1 MLRQPTARL
10 AGLLLCAGWPA
21 VRPQVCLPTLC
32 ARRGSLC
39 LDPTFPEP
47 PVCEGGET
55 QGRSQM
61 EVRICPL
68 NHMTPNEPRPG
79 SGLSSP
85 RGKGKPSMWTTDF
98 QLISAAG
105 FCLPTNHQVM

>member
-1 MLRQPTARL
+1 MLRQPTARFS
-10 AGLLLCAGWPA
+10 GLLPGAGWPA

-39 LDPTFPEP
+39 LDPALLEP

-55 QGRSQM
+55 QGRPQM
-61 EVRICPL
+61 EVRICSL
-68 NHMTPNEPRPG
+68 NHVTPDEPRLG
-79 SGLSSP
+79 FGLSSP
-85 RGKGKPSMWTTDF
+85 RSKDKPAMWTTDF